1 MQVLKFFLF
10 NTRVAALK
18 TVLET
23 ITLDTKKTYMYY
35 IKVVYVYTRK
45 AYMYLIKVGQ
55 GFNNRMLVNGILITT
70 GVKI

>member
-45 AYMYLIKVGQ
+45 AYKCALRTDRDSNSQ
-55 GFNNRMLVNGILITT
+55 HQW
-70 GVKI
+70 